1 MPSTLS
7 PNMSLILPTVGQEP
21 GPNWAL
27 DLNSSLSL
35 VDQHNHASGSGVQIT
50 PAGININVDLPFSG
64 NNATGL
70 KSARFDVQGS
80 PLSGGLDIGCIYV
93 SGQDL
98 YYNDTLGNQVQL
110 TASGAVN
117 GTPGSIGN
125 LIAPAAVTY
134 VPANQTFVFES
145 NQTNATP
152 AALDG
157 GPVLIRNITAASNY
171 IRLQANPV
179 LPGNY
184 SLTLPSS
191 LPAST
196 SVLLLNSLGN
206 IVTSGTAS
214 TLSLSTLN
222 VSTINASSSVY
233 IKNDNGL
240 LEFKDTADVVQ
251 FASIV
256 GSSSG
261 LSLNLPDTA
270 DSLTVKL
277 NNVTKAVIDNNG
289 IDGQYLKANSVDDAQ
304 TAKKDLTAIL
314 SGNVSLTG
322 AYSTILSAG
331 SFTITQERT
340 VLFSLNKSYWTN
352 TIATSAGVIDL
363 YVRCSVVRTSD
374 SLTFNPFYSEGYPN
388 NPNNDIRLLGV
399 SPGVTAFPRFMDVL
413 TLPAGTYTVTLFGI
427 SIPNSTVNFRAIAS
441 TDPGLTITA
450 TVLY

>member
-35 VDQHNHASGSGVQIT
+35 VDQHNHTSGSGVQIT
-50 PAGININVDLPFSG
+50 PAGMNINVDLPFSG

-70 KSARFDVQGS
+70 RSTRFDVQVS

-134 VPANQTFVFES
+134 VPANQTFVFQS
-145 NQTNATP
+145 NQTNTTP

-184 SLTLPSS
+184 SITLPSV
-191 LPAST
+191 LPASN
-196 SVLLLNSLGN
+196 SVLLLDNLGNVSTSLALTINSLSS
-206 IVTSGTAS
+206 TSISSTSASTS
-214 TLSLSTLN
+214 TLS
-222 VSTINASSSVY
+222 ASSSIS

-240 LEFKDTADVVQ
+240 LEFKNTADSVQ
-251 FASIV
+251 FATIT

-261 LSLNLPDTA
+261 LALNLPDTA
-270 DSLTVKL
+270 DSYTFKV
-277 NNVTKAVIDNNG
+277 NNVTKGVINNSG
-289 IDGQYLKANSVDDAQ
+289 IDAQYLYGTLPAGIKPANTSTSYSWGAGGFIVAPGTG
-304 TAKKDLTAIL
+304 TA
-314 SGNVSLTG
+314 
-322 AYSTILSAG
+322 TILTSNITTTSNGRVVLCESTFGPFGGGLAEIYVNGKKVGGYGDYGFSPAG
-331 SFTITQERT
+331 QGMYNAVF
-340 VLFSLNKSYWTN
+340 L
-352 TIATSAGVIDL
+352 AT
-363 YVRCSVVRTSD
+363 
-374 SLTFNPFYSEGYPN
+374 
-388 NPNNDIRLLGV
+388 
-399 SPGVTAFPRFMDVL
+399 
-413 TLPAGTYTVTLFGI
+413 AGTYTVQINMTLYNGTGGAAFIFYAAGSI
-427 SIPNSTVNFRAIAS
+427 SLNV
-441 TDPGLTITA
+441 
-450 TVLY
+450 V